1 MRKQRV
7 SAIDNARNG
16 VYLMRPQRD
25 FGIHADE
32 SDMASVIFAGTYAI
46 ELGVVERGQS
56 VTTVRIFPY
65 PVAER
70 VLYELLLL
78 LRKYGFISVQYALL
92 TAAFIIH
99 SVEYADVLQIQ
110 RFLNYLLCI
119 DALCA
124 IGNVC
129 CNVAVVAGFA

>member
-1 MRKQRV
+1 MT
-7 SAIDNARNG
+7 
-16 VYLMRPQRD
+16 
-25 FGIHADE
+25 
-32 SDMASVIFAGTYAI
+32 SVVFAGTYAI

-70 VLYELLLL
+70 VIYELLLL

-92 TAAFIIH
+92 AAAFIIH

-110 RFLNYLLCI
+110 RFLNYLVCI